1 MKARRLLDDCFLH
14 DAERLKHEEAI
25 ALIRERIAC
34 VADVERVPLGEAA
47 GRVAAEEV
55 KAPRDVPGFANAAVD
70 GYAFAH
76 ASLSR
81 HQTRL
86 KVVARTAAGQ
96 DAIRALRPGEAVRI
110 FTGAVMPEGADTC
123 IMQEDVEVSG
133 DDIMVPQ
140 GVKPGANRR
149 KAGEDMQAGEAIALR
164 GMRLRPQEIAAL
176 AAAGIEEVDCFAPLK
191 VGLMS
196 TGNEIVRPGE
206 ALKAA
211 QVYDSNH
218 FMLRALL
225 QRTGAQIDDF
235 GIIGDER
242 RAVEQAIERAAR
254 QCDLVFS
261 TGGASR
267 GEADHVI
274 SAIQERGVLHGWQL
288 AVKPGRPL
296 GMGQI
301 GDTVFLAL
309 PGNPV
314 AVFVTFLLY
323 GLPVMARLQGM
334 NWQAP
339 KRYGVRAGFSFPRK
353 KQGRR
358 EFWRGWI
365 EETQHGPRLQKF
377 ARDGSGLISGLRQ
390 ATGLIEVKEEVTEV
404 EEGNMLDFIPFTEF
418 GIDPR

>member
-1 MKARRLLDDCFLH
+1 MKVRRLVDDCFLH
-14 DAERLKHEEAI
+14 DAERLKHEEAV
-25 ALIRERIAC
+25 ALIRERVGC
-34 VADVERVPLGEAA
+34 VADIERVALAEAL
-47 GRVAAEEV
+47 GRVAANEV
-55 KAPRDVPGFANAAVD
+55 KVLHDVPGFTNAAVD

-76 ASLSR
+76 SSLGERS
-81 HQTRL
+81 TLL
-86 KVVARTAAGQ
+86 KVVARTAAGEE
-96 DAIRALRPGEAVRI
+96 AGRALRPGEAVRI
-110 FTGAVMPEGADTC
+110 FTGAVLPEGADTC
-123 IMQEDVEVSG
+123 IMQEDVEVVG
-133 DDIMVPQ
+133 DDIIVPR
-140 GVKPGANRR
+140 GVKSGANRR
-149 KAGEDMQAGEAIALR
+149 KAGEDMQAGDAIARR

-176 AAAGIEEVDCFAPLK
+176 AAAGVAEIDCFAPLK

-196 TGNEIVRPGE
+196 TGNELVRPGKP
-206 ALKAA
+206 LKAA

-225 QRTGAQIDDF
+225 QRTGAQIEDF

-242 RAVEQAIERAAR
+242 RTVDQAIGKAASK
-254 QCDLVFS
+254 CDVVFS

-274 SAIQERGVLHGWQL
+274 DAIREKGVLHGWQL

-296 GMGQI
+296 GMGQV

-334 NWQAP
+334 SWREPQ
-339 KRYGVRAGFSFPRK
+339 RYGVRAGFSFAKK

-365 EETQHGPRLQKF
+365 EETQQGPRLQKF

-390 ATGLIEVKEEVTEV
+390 ATGLIEVKEEVTDV
-404 EEGNMLDFIPFTEF
+404 GEGDVLDFIPFTEF
-418 GIDPR
+418 GIDPP